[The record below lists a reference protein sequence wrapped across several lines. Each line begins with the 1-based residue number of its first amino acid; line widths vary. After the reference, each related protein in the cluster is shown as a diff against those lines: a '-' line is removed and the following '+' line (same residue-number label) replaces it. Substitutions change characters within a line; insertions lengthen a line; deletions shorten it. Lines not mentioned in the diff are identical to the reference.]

1 MMRGARW
8 LYIVLTLLPMAI
20 HAAGDIYY
28 FVDEGGTTHYSN
40 VPTDTRYAVF
50 LEAAKQP
57 TEAGERITASS
68 MAAAASRYA
77 SLIEKEARENNVNPA
92 LVYAVI
98 AVESGY
104 NASAVSR
111 AGARGLM
118 QLMPHTARQY
128 GVRDIFD
135 PAENI
140 RAGTR
145 LLADLSKRYNHDLKL
160 VLAAYNAGEAAVAK
174 YGQRIPPFLETRRYV
189 PRVLDIY
196 QRLRTSRT

>member
-1 MMRGARW
+1 
-8 LYIVLTLLPMAI
+8 MAI
-20 HAAGDIYY
+20 HAAGDIYF
-28 FVDEGGTTHYSN
+28 FVDQDGTAHYSN
-40 VPTDTRYAVF
+40 VPTDPRYAVF
-50 LEAAKQP
+50 LEAAKEP
-57 TEAGERITASS
+57 TEAGERITAAS
-68 MAAAASRYA
+68 MAAAALRYA
-77 SLIEKEARENNVNPA
+77 PLIEKEARENHVHPA

-104 NASAVSR
+104 NVDAVSR

-118 QLMPHTARQY
+118 QLMPLTARHY

-145 LLADLSKRYNHDLKL
+145 LLADLSKRYDHDLKL
-160 VLAAYNAGEAAVAK
+160 VLAAYNAGETAVEK
-174 YGQRIPPFLETRRYV
+174 YGQRIPPFVETRRYV

-196 QRLRTSRT
+196 QRLRASRT